1 MNGELVYEP
10 DTNQLDFPFT
20 RRLSSSGLRAVVM
33 AQLSS
38 ESSCFG
44 ILLAARR
51 QPDSFTISD
60 CEFFRQLS
68 QHVALAA
75 QQSELYAASQ
85 EANEK
90 LEARISERTADLVST
105 NNELEAFAY
114 SVSHD
119 LRAPLRHLDGFANLL
134 RRNCYQRLDGP
145 AQRYL
150 DKITAA
156 GQRMGSLIDD
166 LLAFS
171 RLGRSDISRTQVS
184 LQLLQDEVRHELEP
198 DLAGRTVVWIIGE
211 LPDVYGDR
219 SMLRQVFVNLLSNAV
234 KYTRDRPEGRI
245 EMGCSAT
252 TEQEATIFVR
262 DNGTGFE
269 MQYVHKLFGVFQRL
283 HSDEFEGNGVGLAN
297 VRRIVE
303 RHGGRVWAEGAV
315 DQGATFYCSL
325 QLNRGKAHD

>member
-1 MNGELVYEP
+1 MSLSP
-10 DTNQLDFPFT
+10 PT
-20 RRLSSSGLRAVVM
+20 R
-33 AQLSS
+33 
-38 ESSCFG
+38 
-44 ILLAARR
+44 
-51 QPDSFTISD
+51 
-60 CEFFRQLS
+60 
-68 QHVALAA
+68 
-75 QQSELYAASQ
+75 
-85 EANEK
+85 
-90 LEARISERTADLVST
+90 
-105 NNELEAFAY
+105 ELESFAY